1 MSMART
7 NDEEIPNET
16 GLTEEQ
22 ERHVKELIRSV
33 IEPATTDGDT
43 PSGDGKKVSVKKP
56 LYKRPLALIA
66 LALVVTVA
74 ATYGVR
80 AYSYASVHESTD
92 DAFIDGH
99 PVPIAPQVGGRILR
113 VAVNDN
119 QVVKKGDL
127 LLEIDPS
134 DFNVQLA
141 NAEAS
146 LNAAIA
152 RRKSA
157 AISVDLTQT
166 TSSAGVDQA
175 SAAVDS
181 AASGV
186 RNAEAG
192 VVAAQGRL
200 AQAQAQ
206 VAAAEAEATRT
217 ATQEKRYADLNREGI
232 ISHQDYDDTVAAA
245 TAAAA
250 QLDAARKAA
259 ATAQAAVTQAEAQVA
274 TSRAQVGQ
282 AKGQLAASNAAP
294 QQVALS
300 ASQVDTADA
309 AIQQAQAAVQQAKLS
324 LSYTKVY
331 APGDGRITNKS
342 VEAGAYV
349 QTGQNLMTLVPDQL
363 WVTANFK
370 ETQLAHMRPGQPVE
384 ISVDAY
390 PGVVLKGHVD
400 SLQSGSGAAF
410 SLLPPEN
417 ATGNYVKVVQRIP
430 VKIVFDEAP
439 DGRYLLGP
447 GMSVVPEVEV
457 R

>member
-1 MSMART
+1 MSRM
-7 NDEEIPNET
+7 NDEEISGDP

-22 ERHVKELIRSV
+22 ERHVRELIRSV
-33 IEPATTDGDT
+33 IVPAETATPAGDDGE
-43 PSGDGKKVSVKKP
+43 KKTSAGRP
-56 LYKRPLALIA
+56 FYRRPLALIA
-66 LALVVTVA
+66 LTLVVAVA
-74 ATYGVR
+74 TTYGVR

-99 PVPIAPQVGGRILR
+99 PVPIAPQVGGRVLR
-113 VAVNDN
+113 VAANDN
-119 QVVKKGDL
+119 QEVKKGDL
-127 LLEIDPS
+127 LLEIEPS
-134 DFNVQLA
+134 DFAVRLA
-141 NAEAS
+141 DAEAA
-146 LNAAIA
+146 LDAAIA

-157 AISVDLTQT
+157 AIGVGLTQT
-166 TSSAGVDQA
+166 TSSAGVEQA
-175 SAAVDS
+175 SAVVES
-181 AASGV
+181 ATSGV

-192 VVAAQGRL
+192 VIAAQGRS
-200 AQAQAQ
+200 AQAEAQ

-217 ATQEKRYADLNREGI
+217 ATLAKRYADLNRDGI
-232 ISHQDYDDTVAAA
+232 ISHQDYDNAAA
-245 TAAAA
+245 AAEAAAA

-259 ATAQAAVTQAEAQVA
+259 ATARAAVAQAEAQVA
-274 TSRAQVGQ
+274 ASRAQVGQ

-294 QQVALS
+294 QQVQLS

-309 AIQQAQAAVQQAKLS
+309 AIQQARAAVQQAKLN

-331 APGDGRITNKS
+331 APGDGRVTNKS

-390 PGVVLKGHVD
+390 PDLVLKGHVD

-417 ATGNYVKVVQRIP
+417 ATGNYVKVVQRVP
-430 VKIVFDEAP
+430 VKIVFDETP
-439 DGRYLLGP
+439 NGRYLIGP
-447 GMSVVPEVEV
+447 GMSVVPEVDV